1 MNTMTAALSAV
12 LVMLIYAVPGFLMI
26 KGRIVPKESI
36 SAFAKLLMYVCS
48 PALVIYSVSRV
59 EYSPKMALDM
69 LIVLAFLIIAQGGTV
84 FLVYLLLRKK
94 YDDAKY
100 RIYTLATCFA
110 NCAFMGVPVLEALL
124 PDYPQALAFSAMAS
138 LSLNVLGWTVGSFII
153 SGDAKHMSV
162 KKIIL
167 NPTTLAL
174 IAVLPIFF
182 LKIQLPDTVSTV
194 VTLLGKMTTPL
205 CMIIMGMRLAT
216 STFKAVFGN
225 LRQYLVVGIKQL
237 LFPLICLGVLLL
249 LPIDQNMRAS
259 VYIMM
264 CCPVA
269 SVVLNFAEMLG
280 EGQKEAASLVLLGTL
295 LSAVTIPVMV
305 LLI

>member
-12 LVMLIYAVPGFLMI
+12 LMMLVYAVPGFLLI
-26 KGRIVPKESI
+26 KGRVVSRDSI
-36 SAFAKLLMYVCS
+36 SSFAKLLMYVCS

-59 EYSPKMALDM
+59 EYTPKMALDM
-69 LIVLAFLIIAQGGTV
+69 LTVLVFLTVLQGGTV

-94 YDDAKY
+94 YSDAKY
-100 RIYTLATCFA
+100 RIYTIATCFA

-138 LSLNVLGWTVGSFII
+138 LTLNVLGWTVGSFII
-153 SGDAKHMSV
+153 TGDTKHMSI
-162 KKIIL
+162 KKIVL

-182 LKIQLPDTVSTV
+182 FKIQLPGTIDTV

-205 CMIIMGMRLAT
+205 CMIVMGMRLAT

-225 LRQYLVVGIKQL
+225 LRQYAVIGIKQII
-237 LFPLICLGVLLL
+237 FPLICLGVLLL
-249 LPIDQNMRAS
+249 LPIDSNMKAS

-280 EGQKEAASLVLLGTL
+280 EGQKEAANLVLLGTL
-295 LSAVTIPVMV
+295 LSTFTIPLMV
-305 LLI
+305 LFI